1 MKYRYP
7 GWSEPM
13 EHIAPSTEPLSL
25 GEARKTER
33 TVGDT
38 EIMGG
43 AKEISMGRFY
53 KYFSIII

>member
-1 MKYRYP
+1 
-7 GWSEPM
+7 M

-53 KYFSIII
+53 KYFSIIIRLLLPSSL